1 MPTIRTAAGKGAKIT
16 PNEADSNMKRTP
28 VEKTA
33 DYILDA
39 THNREFHYLTTSV
52 ATVTLPDISA
62 ITIETGDWEITLY
75 NTLSTSVTV
84 DSNSQNINGAA
95 SNLTLAPGQVVT
107 LCADATPDGFYT
119 KTFKDPTTTRGD
131 LMVRGASS
139 LSRLAVGNSGYF
151 LRSDGTDAAWAV
163 PYYAV
168 TAYRTTNI
176 SIPNNTYTDLPFTSE
191 THDSGSL
198 HDTASNQELFVAPSW
213 ATKMRIN
220 GVVRFN
226 TNATGAR
233 SVRIV
238 DSTGAST
245 VPNFILIVPTSS
257 GSDLT
262 ISICSGFISVTGGVS
277 YKIQVSQNSGAALDV
292 VSSNNETYVTVEFFP

>member
-1 MPTIRTAAGKGAKIT
+1 MTTIRTRAAKGSALSATEYDNAVKRAPVAKS
-16 PNEADSNMKRTP
+16 SNYT
-28 VEKTA
+28 
-33 DYILDA
+33 LDA
-39 THNREFHYLTTSV
+39 SHNREVHELGGSIT
-52 ATVTLPDISA
+52 TVTLPVVSISFTETDDWFITLINTLDTT
-62 ITIETGDWEITLY
+62 ITIGRNGQTIDGASADITL
-75 NTLSTSVTV
+75 NGKDKITIWMNSTY
-84 DSNSQNINGAA
+84 
-95 SNLTLAPGQVVT
+95 
-107 LCADATPDGFYT
+107 DGFYT
-119 KTFKDPTTTRGD
+119 NRK
-131 LMVRGASS
+131 
-139 LSRLAVGNSGYF
+139 
-151 LRSDGTDAAWAV
+151 AWS

-198 HDTASNQELFVAPSW
+198 HNTASNPELFVAPSW

-233 SVRIV
+233 SVRLV

-245 VPNFILIVPTSS
+245 TPNFILVVPTSS
-257 GSDLT
+257 GSDIT
-262 ISICSGFISVTGGVS
+262 ISICSGFINVTGGMS

-292 VSSNNETYVTVEFFP
+292 VGSNNETYVTVEFFP